1 MNASIEFVESAG
13 EMTLLIDGG
22 QAMQGWEADLMRRS
36 GDILC
41 RYGSEFMEV
50 GLGLGLSALHI
61 ASQLTTRRHTVVEL
75 YQPVIDHFLAR
86 TPVLPASLHIIQGDF
101 FAMLPAL
108 PAGSIDGIFFDPY
121 LPAETRNDPAFWNAV
136 VPLMVALLRPGGV
149 FVPCFTTQPYFL
161 FMPFFERAIIERRP
175 YTAYP
180 QTAYTVATSGH
191 AFIQCYFTAG

>member
-13 EMTLLIDGG
+13 ETTLLIDGG

-61 ASQLTTRRHTVVEL
+61 AGQPTTRRHTVIKL

-86 TPVLPASLHIIQGDF
+86 TPALPASLRIVQGDF
-101 FAMLPAL
+101 YAMLPAL
-108 PAGSIDGIFFDPY
+108 PPASVDGIFFDPD
-121 LPAETRNDPAFWNAV
+121 LPAEKRNDPAFWNAV

-149 FVPCFTTQPYFL
+149 FVPCFTTHPYFL
-161 FMPFFERAIIERRP
+161 FMPFFERAIIERRR

-191 AFIQCYFTAG
+191 AFIQCYFTTG

>member
-1 MNASIEFVESAG
+1 MNATIEFMESAG
-13 EMTLLIDGG
+13 ETTLLIDGG

-36 GDILC
+36 GDVLC

-50 GLGLGLSALHI
+50 GLGLGFSALHI
-61 ASQLTTRRHTVVEL
+61 ASQPTTRHHTVIEL
-75 YQPVIDHFLAR
+75 HQAVIDHFLVQ
-86 TPVLPASLHIIQGDF
+86 TPAPPATLEIVHGDF
-101 FAMLPAL
+101 FLMLPTL
-108 PAGSIDGIFFDPY
+108 PRASVDGIFFDPY
-121 LPAETRNDPAFWNAV
+121 LPATTRNDPAFWNAV
-136 VPLMVALLRPGGV
+136 VPLMIALLRPGGV

-161 FMPFFERAIIERRP
+161 FMPFFDHAVIERRH